1 MDKKSFKTF
10 AILTKRNI
18 KMFFKDKG
26 MFFTSLI
33 TPMILLVLYV
43 TFLGNVYEESFSEN
57 IAKGFTV
64 SSDLIKGTVSGE
76 LISSLLAVSCVTV
89 AFCSNLLMV
98 NDKVNH
104 VNIDFMVTPIKKSV
118 LALSYFVATLLTTLI
133 ISYSALALS
142 LGYIA
147 ITKWYLSFGDVMLI
161 IVDVFLLTAFGT
173 ALSSVVNVFLKT
185 SGQASAVGTIVSAGY
200 GFLCGAYMPI
210 SSFSGG
216 LQKAMMF
223 LPGTYGTSL
232 IRNHC
237 LAGVYRQ
244 MENDGFPAEAIE
256 KIKDSIDCNIYFF
269 GEKVDIGSMYLVM
282 IIIIILLILAY
293 VLINILK
300 KKGKS
305 DR

>member
-1 MDKKSFKTF
+1 MNKESFKTF

-43 TFLGNVYEESFSEN
+43 TFLGNVYEESFSGN
-57 IAKGFTV
+57 IAEGFTV

-161 IVDVFLLTAFGT
+161 ILDVFLLTAFGT

-200 GFLCGAYMPI
+200 CFLCGAYMPI
-210 SSFSGG
+210 SSFSDG

-244 MENDGFPAEAIE
+244 MENDGFPAEVIE

-269 GEKVDIGSMYLVM
+269 GEKVEIGSMYLVM
-282 IIIIILLILAY
+282 IIVIILLVFAY